1 MIRFNEF
8 GQGYFYFAEFEKA
21 GTTTT
26 KTAINKI
33 AVAKHLTDNEYK
45 MFLQVYA
52 NHNRSM
58 GLAERER
65 YTLSHVVKIER
76 ANRGKRLKVYYDNGD
91 WWYYAADG
99 TWY

>member
-26 KTAINKI
+26 KTATNKI
-33 AVAKHLTDNEYK
+33 DVAKHLTDKEYK
-45 MFLQVYA
+45 VFLEVYA
-52 NHNRSM
+52 KHNSSM
-58 GLAERER
+58 GLSEREK
-65 YTLSHVVKIER
+65 YTLSHVVKVER
-76 ANRGKRLKVYYDNGD
+76 CNKGKCLRVHYDNGD
-91 WWYYAADG
+91 WWYYTPDG